1 MIRLMGLIA
10 CVGMFLISGCSGGN
24 QHEDLHSFM
33 TEVKAKPSGEVDPL
47 PTFRSY
53 KTFSYGAMA
62 MRSPFDPP
70 LVLAATDSVSGENKV
85 QPPDENRK
93 KEYLENYNF
102 AALSMVGALSKT
114 RPKPGQSHPATR
126 SFQAIRIAVNDELGQ
141 LVEGLSAAE
150 RALRPGGQLAVV
162 TFHSIEDRIAKR
174 FLQARSGGGGRAN
187 RYAPEVEE
195 DAPQFKLTPRKA
207 IGPDAEELEQNPR
220 ARSARLRVAQ
230 RTDAP
235 AGTPDMAALGLPKLL
250 SERGR

>member
-24 QHEDLHSFM
+24 QYEDLHSFM
-33 TEVKAKPSGEVDPL
+33 AEVKAKPSGEVDPL

-102 AALSMVGALSKT
+102 AALSMVGALSKNGEMWSLVNDGSGGIH
-114 RPKPGQSHPATR
+114 RVAKGNYMGKNHGR
-126 SFQAIRIAVNDELGQ
+126 IIAVSNSKIDVIEVVPDGKGEW
-141 LVEGLSAAE
+141 VERPRTL
-150 RALRPGGQLAVV
+150 ALK
-162 TFHSIEDRIAKR
+162 EK
-174 FLQARSGGGGRAN
+174 
-187 RYAPEVEE
+187 E
-195 DAPQFKLTPRKA
+195 
-207 IGPDAEELEQNPR
+207 
-220 ARSARLRVAQ
+220 
-230 RTDAP
+230 
-235 AGTPDMAALGLPKLL
+235 
-250 SERGR
+250 